1 MRQGMLTY
9 RQWVNDTD
17 KAIDKFKI
25 EMQRL
30 QERWDEIE
38 KRERERV
45 GGREG
50 ETAKKKRREEI
61 HGHACI
67 PA

>member
-17 KAIDKFKI
+17 KAVDKFKI

-45 GGREG
+45 DANEN
-50 ETAKKKRREEI
+50 
-61 HGHACI
+61 
-67 PA
+67 

>member
-9 RQWVNDTD
+9 RQWVNDTN
-17 KAIDKFKI
+17 KAVDKFKI

-30 QERWDEIE
+30 QESWNEIE

-45 GGREG
+45 DANEN
-50 ETAKKKRREEI
+50 
-61 HGHACI
+61 
-67 PA
+67 

>member
-1 MRQGMLTY
+1 MQQGMLTY

-30 QERWDEIE
+30 QGRWDEIE

-45 GGREG
+45 DASEN
-50 ETAKKKRREEI
+50 
-61 HGHACI
+61 
-67 PA
+67 